1 MTEAEER
8 QKRAMILLEYTE
20 GKKTLA
26 LLQKEA
32 QDLGKEL
39 ETVAKLLRERPESI
53 DNPDGVLPTF
63 QDLLEL
69 AGKIRNATADLSD
82 KELRAREQGLL

>member
-26 LLQKEA
+26 LLQKDA
-32 QDLGKEL
+32 QDKAKEL
-39 ETVAKLLRERPESI
+39 EIVAKLLRERPESI

-82 KELRAREQGLL
+82 KEFRAREQGLL